1 MGLLDMLEGGHDRP
15 VADGRITGVVRAVVT
30 DNQDLTTQGRV
41 QIRIPTIPDIEPWAP
56 VCAPFAGNG
65 YGLWC
70 IPQVDDTVIVAFEN
84 GDVNYPIVVGSVWD
98 LTNSPPV
105 DLPTD
110 AQFKRVLK
118 TPMGHELVLDDL
130 EMEIT
135 LTHVAGHKLTLSIDG
150 ISLELA
156 QGLGKL
162 ELTLPGAVTLS
173 GAVSADLKAKKTSVK
188 GDATLDLSGAAANLT
203 ANATCKVQGSL
214 VTIN

>member
-1 MGLLDMLEGGHDRP
+1 MGLLDMLEGDHDRSP
-15 VADGRITGVVRAVVT
+15 ADGRISGVVRAVVT

-56 VCAPFAGNG
+56 VCAPFAGDG

-84 GDVNYPIVVGSVWD
+84 GDVNFPVVVGSVWD

-118 TPMGHELVLDDL
+118 TPLGHELVLDDL

-135 LTHVAGHKLTLSIDG
+135 LTHMAGHKLTLGIDG
-150 ISLELA
+150 ITLELA
-156 QGLGKL
+156 QGVGKL
-162 ELTLPGAVTLS
+162 ELTLPGAATLS
-173 GAVSADLKAKKTSVK
+173 GAVSADVKAKKTSVK
-188 GDATLDLSGAAANLT
+188 GDVTLDLSGAATNLT